1 MTMIIVASIF
11 VSLAYLTTL
20 WKLSP
25 YWYEITLGYDGIV
38 DLIFGSSMTLLFAT
52 SPSFI
57 ALMTGATTGLIFG
70 LILIG
75 AKKINGY
82 RKIGINRR
90 AGYKVSFF
98 TTFYPPTETYE
109 SLAIKCFSFV
119 GTSTKIAA
127 TAMWKSFR
135 NKQVTV
141 P

>member
-1 MTMIIVASIF
+1 MVMIITASIF

-38 DLIFGSSMTLLFAT
+38 DLIFGSSMTLLFAM

-70 LILIG
+70 LVLMG
-75 AKKINGY
+75 AKQVNGY
-82 RKIGINRR
+82 RKIGINR

-98 TTFYPPTETYE
+98 TTFYPATETYE
-109 SLAIKCFSFV
+109 TLAIKCFSFV
-119 GTSTKIAA
+119 GISTKIA
-127 TAMWKSFR
+127 TSAMWKSFKG
-135 NKQVTV
+135 KQVVV